1 MQDPFDRARGCCF
14 TGHRPNALPELGN
27 EDKAGMRALAAL
39 LMRAVERAV
48 SDGYTAFYAGGAL
61 GFDTL
66 AAEAVLRLKQ
76 SDPSISL
83 HLALPGKDQTEGWS
97 AIQLTRYGAILSVA
111 DSCWYAAERCSPG
124 SMQRRN
130 RYLVDHANR
139 CIAYLRRMKGGTLYT
154 VNYALD
160 AGLEMENLAERMLDL
175 ELSDLI

>member
-14 TGHRPNALPELGN
+14 TGHRPSALPDLGN
-27 EDKAGMRALAAL
+27 EQKTGMRALTAL
-39 LMRAVERAV
+39 LMRALERAV

-76 SDPSISL
+76 DDPSISL

-97 AIQLTRYGAILSVA
+97 AVQLARYSAVLSGASSV
-111 DSCWYAAERCSPG
+111 WYAAERCSPG

-160 AGLEMENLAERMLDL
+160 SGVAVDNLAERMLDL
-175 ELSDLI
+175 DLFDLV